1 MNTKVKPAGETDVN
15 YDKVI
20 IQLDERTRVI
30 EDKAGLQY
38 ILQERTKAAV
48 VNPTPGCY
56 YSKAFSRRRAGVNL
70 ICKERGFALTAEQ
83 LVLFK
88 VILL

>member
-20 IQLDERTRVI
+20 VQLDECTRVI

-38 ILQERTKAAV
+38 ILQTRTKAAV
-48 VNPTPGCY
+48 ANPTPGCY
-56 YSKAFSRRRAGVNL
+56 YSKAFARRRTGVEFV
-70 ICKERGFALTAEQ
+70 CKERGFKLSAEE
-83 LVLFK
+83 LSRFK